1 MISLACLATDAE
13 PTDQRVDL
21 LLGQMTLGEKLDYI
35 SGVHAMS
42 IRSVPRLGLPEI
54 QMTDGPLGVRRDTPS
69 TRYPAGAAAAA
80 TWNRSLAEKEGMAMG
95 RDCRARGI
103 HVLLAPGVNIH
114 RVAMNGRNFEYI
126 SGEDPFLASQLVV
139 PFIRGV
145 QGQGVVA
152 TVKHFAANNQ
162 ETNRE
167 HVNVIIDE
175 RTLREIYL
183 PAFEA
188 AVRTAGVGAVMDA
201 YNKVNGQHCTE
212 NEFLNIKVLKG
223 EWGFQGVLMSD
234 WGATHSLLGPIKRG
248 LDLEMPSGT
257 WLNQKNLLEAL
268 QSHRITEE
276 EINEKVRRILR
287 MIVQMQFLD
296 RPQRDPSIPENDPAS
311 ARTALEVAREG
322 IVLLKNKNAILP
334 LNSAS
339 THKIAVFGVNADPG
353 VPAGWGSSYLRP
365 FYAIS
370 VLDGVRHHTEA
381 QVDYF
386 DVGVGSFQSSTFE
399 NPDRAD
405 EHGLKGEYFDNGNMS
420 GTPVVTRIDQHIDF
434 DWVNVNSLAGR
445 LPSKFTTRWTGF
457 IRPTVSGTHVF
468 RARADSGIRVFL
480 DDTAIINDWEIH
492 AARPEVATRS
502 LEAGKRYRI
511 RIEYRNS
518 GGGGAIAQF
527 GWASLE
533 VPDSVRDYDA
543 AIVCAGFDE
552 GTEGEG
558 FDRTFELPD
567 SQNELISRVTEKNP
581 KTIVVLNCG
590 GNVDMRAWLK
600 QVPALIH
607 AWYPGQEGGNAVAEI
622 LFGQTNPSGKLPVT
636 FEDQKEDN
644 PAYRWYPTSDGGKSV
659 RYGEGIFVGYRGYDH
674 NGVQPLFPFGY
685 GLSYTRFEYS
695 DLKVEPE
702 GDSIKATFSIRNA
715 GDRAGAEVAQLYVEP
730 VKPAVERPIKELKGF
745 EKVFLAPGES
755 KELSVTLDE
764 RAFAYFD
771 PASKKWKS
779 DPGEYDICIGASSRN
794 IKLRKRITADFRPE
808 ARRTQD
814 AGTGR

>member
-248 LDLEMPSGT
+248 LDLEMPSGI
-257 WLNQKNLLEAL
+257 WMNQKNLLEAL
-268 QSHRITEE
+268 HSHRITEE
-276 EINEKVRRILR
+276 EINDKVRRILR

-296 RPQRDPSIPENDPAS
+296 RPQQDPSIPENDPAS

-399 NPDRAD
+399 NPDRPD

-434 DWVNVNSLAGR
+434 DWVNVNSLAAR

-480 DDTAIINDWEIH
+480 DDTAIINDWPIH

-567 SQNELISRVTEKNP
+567 SQNELISRVAEKNP

-590 GNVDMRAWLK
+590 GNVDMRPWLK
-600 QVPALIH
+600 QVPALLH

-695 DLKVEPE
+695 DLKVESE